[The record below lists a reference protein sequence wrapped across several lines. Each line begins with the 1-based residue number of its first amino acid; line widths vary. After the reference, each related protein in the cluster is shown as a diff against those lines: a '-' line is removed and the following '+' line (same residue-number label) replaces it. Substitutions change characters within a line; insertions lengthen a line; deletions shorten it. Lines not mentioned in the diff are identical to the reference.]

1 MQLNVGVRA
10 KQAILQHPKLAIRN
24 QQLLLVES
32 SCTTIVLQL
41 GLQVEPLWP
50 PASCCTGP
58 LKPHLVELEPY

>member
-10 KQAILQHPKLAIRN
+10 KHARKPFCNTQAGYPESTA
-24 QQLLLVES
+24 LVES
-32 SCTTIVLQL
+32 YCTTIVLQS

-58 LKPHLVELEPY
+58 LKSI